1 MAGLTCFQGLS
12 DNSVFFLSYAHECN
26 FFFTNCKVKH
36 FLSKKKS
43 TGNVAD

>member
-26 FFFTNCKVKH
+26 FFSQIVKLNI
-36 FLSKKKS
+36 FVKKKS
-43 TGNVAD
+43 IGNVAD